1 LLALTE
7 AANHIHDP
15 RFAAAIERGLG
26 CFGIETTMIVWLGVP
41 TKIDVVAVYWTDDHG
56 NRHTNAGFWNFHA
69 GLTLRFFAALRKSAD
84 PAVQAV
90 AARHQRRIELF
101 EVVLR
106 WQIEHSLDRRDGTV
120 EIRSSTL
127 STETNS
133 ETQPWAAVGLLERGW
148 A

>member
-1 LLALTE
+1 MTTDLHAMLSPEGAGGLVELPVDPDAGALAAT
-7 AANHIHDP
+7 ANEYGG
-15 RFAAAIERGLG
+15 RFAELPGPASKTELL
-26 CFGIETTMIVWLGVP
+26 EQL
-41 TKIDVVAVYWTDDHG
+41 
-56 NRHTNAGFWNFHA
+56 HA
-69 GLTLRFFAALRKSAD
+69 GLTLRFFAALRQSAD